1 MKPIRAILAGMLAV
15 FCMQPILGNADDIDI
30 YSGLGTTG
38 NVPNVMIVLDNAA
51 NNNADAGYTC
61 VMDGTPS
68 ALGTKLLAVEQCAL
82 YYVVKDLPVGADG
95 AALVNVGVMMFNAN
109 NMTDVAGLNCAATS
123 SAGGCLVHPLTPL
136 GKDSAGVD
144 QKPAYLAWIK
154 SWNAP
159 SGPNIIANNANT
171 GGSMQETWAYYSGS
185 IGLSGRDY
193 SSIKPA
199 SGCQKNF
206 VIFIGNA
213 YNSVGS
219 PNDQTGVQAKLE
231 NAPGVTTEQKQQ
243 ILDTVKTVSCLGP
256 GGTTAFTFPSSNHEQ
271 GGYYADEWARY
282 MYQSDLYSATGEP
295 TGRQSITTYSIGVHN
310 PGCKQA
316 YEATLFNMAHYGGG
330 KYFATNDYSSVVQAI
345 LKILNEVQAVNS
357 VFSSS
362 SLPVSVNAQGT
373 YLNQVYMGMFR
384 PDPGALP
391 RWAGN
396 LKQYKFIINPASGD
410 LQLGDSVGEPAID
423 ASGTGFL
430 SPNAISYWTCSD
442 PSNPFLTGVNQVSG
456 LPNVT
461 AAQLSLLTSQG
472 QICANDPDSGF
483 WANFNSMMNSAGKAF
498 DMVDGELVEKGGAA
512 QRIRLDNLTDDYA
525 ANPSSPRNLYTYCP
539 SGTSCNADLTNA
551 ANAFSTSNANIAAT
565 LFGTDASVNISALSR
580 SGTTVTVT
588 TSGVHGFAT
597 NDAITIANASPA
609 DYNGTYT
616 IAVTDTNHFTYQ
628 IVEYPPLAVSPTGP
642 TNFTAAPTTG
652 GVDRTVSSL
661 VRIGNTARVTTS
673 VAHGFPN
680 GTSVVISG
688 ASPSAYNGS
697 FTISNVTADTFDYVL
712 NERPPLV
719 AGGGKVTITYKE
731 VGAGC
736 PCTVAANI
744 NAWNAALP
752 GIQRSLGSTTIT
764 VNTDTDMVNSPS
776 WVGKTF
782 AITNALDSFGLSV
795 PEYNVSGT
803 IVSVSGNSFTF
814 TLATALTPSS
824 PATGTLIT
832 ASGVVPKTIE
842 NLIRVGS
849 TAFATVTGHGFAG
862 GSSVSIGSTIP
873 KPTESGYVGIF
884 NITLIDANNF
894 SYPIVTTPSTPATG
908 VGGVA
913 MTATRSTGFAA
924 SDMSSLINWVR
935 GEDSY
940 GDETSLCP
948 PGSTPGVD
956 NCPATRVT
964 VRPSVHGDVLHSR
977 PTVLNYGGLTIDIL
991 ATSDSGGVRTATAST
1006 TDVDKIGATGATANF
1021 KFASGNTCAVTV
1033 DSATTFTYS
1042 ASNCGASGA
1051 QTVVTD
1057 TSNVVVYYGDNGGVF
1072 HAVNGNQV
1080 NPAGSTLPAP
1090 GVELWGLILKEH
1102 FTKLNRLR
1110 TNAPQLNLPSTPPA
1124 ILPTPKSKDYFVD
1137 GLTGVYQLVDAQG
1150 TTLAAHLYLS
1160 MRRGGRMIYAMD
1172 VTDPQLPRFLWKVDN
1187 TTANMSELGQT
1198 WSTPKVAR
1206 VAGYSNPVLIFG
1218 AGYDTNQD
1226 TDPPTAA
1233 DSMGRGIFI
1242 LDAITGALVWKASY
1256 DSAASSGSSTWT
1268 STGTTTQATCLSDKL
1283 RYSIPSDI
1291 TLMDRNR
1298 DGYIDR
1304 LYVADLGG
1312 QVWRVDL
1319 EPGNTAIT
1327 PPYNH
1332 VTPDNWKLHRL
1343 ASLGEC
1349 GTAVCRKFF
1358 FPPEVINTTGYDA
1371 VILGSGDREH
1381 PLYNNTAA
1389 TGKQNMVFLL
1399 KDTYTGNDATGMTR
1413 IRLADSPSP
1422 LFNATSTAY
1431 DGSLSGYY
1439 INLADGEKVVN
1450 APLVTAGYV
1459 FFGTNQPTAPSTT
1472 SCTSSLGTARGYR
1485 LSPFTAS
1492 YQSVIFAGGGLPP
1505 SPVSGVVNITTASG
1519 ETELVP
1525 FLIGG
1530 GNPECT
1536 GADCASAL
1544 GGQKPPI
1551 AVSTSRIRTY
1561 WYKKGK

>member
-15 FCMQPILGNADDIDI
+15 FFMQPILGNAEDIDI

-38 NVPNVMIVLDNAA
+38 NVPNVMIVMDNAA
-51 NNNADAGYTC
+51 NFSSSAAGATC
-61 VMDGTPS
+61 IINGVATALSGTV
-68 ALGTKLLAVEQCAL
+68 GGIEQCAL
-82 YYVVKDLPVGADG
+82 YNVIQALPTNADG
-95 AALVNVGVMMFNAN
+95 SALINLGMMVYNAN
-109 NMTDVAGLNCAATS
+109 NIRDVSNLNCGALS
-123 SAGGCLVHPLTPL
+123 STGGCLAQPLIPMDAAHRTAFL
-136 GKDSAGVD
+136 D
-144 QKPAYLAWIK
+144 WIA
-154 SWNAP
+154 SWNTAGGTGNGYIKA
-159 SGPNIIANNANT
+159 SGEATAAA
-171 GGSMQETWAYYSGS
+171 MQETWAYYSGN

-193 SSIKPA
+193 SGIKPA

-206 VIFIGNA
+206 VIFLGNSYSSSGTPGDA
-213 YNSVGS
+213 PSSAATALN
-219 PNDQTGVQAKLE
+219 
-231 NAPGVTTEQKQQ
+231 NAPNVTAAQKVQ
-243 ILDTVKTVSCLGP
+243 ILDTVNTSC
-256 GGTTAFTFPSSNHEQ
+256 GGSFTFPSSAHETK
-271 GGYYADEWARY
+271 GYYADEWARY
-282 MYQSDLYSATGEP
+282 MYQADLYTTP
-295 TGRQSITTYSIGVHN
+295 TGTQSLTTYSIGIL
-310 PGCKQA
+310 GASCQA
-316 YEATLFNMAHYGGG
+316 EYAGTLISMAHYGGG
-330 KYFATNDYSSVVQAI
+330 KYFATSDYNGLVVAL

-391 RWAGN
+391 RWVGN
-396 LKQYKFIINPASGD
+396 LKQYKFIINPTTGD
-410 LQLGDSVGEPAID
+410 LQLGDSIGEPAID

-442 PSNPFLTGVNQVSG
+442 SSNPFLAG
-456 LPNVT
+456 VT

-483 WANFNSMMNSAGKAF
+483 WVNFPSMTNSAGKAF
-498 DMVDGELVEKGGAA
+498 DMADGELVEKGGAG
-512 QRIRLDNLTDDYA
+512 QQIRLDNLAGNYTVEPA
-525 ANPSSPRNLYTYCP
+525 TPRKLYTYCP
-539 SGTSCNADLTNA
+539 SGASCQSSLTHPDNV
-551 ANAFSTSNANIAAT
+551 FSIFNPGITAGS
-565 LFGTDASVNISALSR
+565 FGSASSVNISTLTRSGTTASVATSGNHGFADGDSITIANATQQEYINNGNPVTITYVDSTHFTYTVPEYPVTPATIPGNYTASLPSSPVTVTITRSGNIVTVNSGLIAHGFSNGATVTISGAAQSEYNGNHVITWISNYLFSFTVTEQPVTPAAAGGTATGEKNDTGACPAPCMVSATIASVTR

-588 TSGVHGFAT
+588 TTANHSFIETAGKIVNISGVVDGSG
-597 NDAITIANASPA
+597 NAIAG
-609 DYNGTYT
+609 YNGNF
-616 IAVTDTNHFTYQ
+616 AM
-628 IVEYPPLAVSPTGP
+628 TGFDVP
-642 TNFTAAPTTG
+642 TNN
-652 GVDRTVSSL
+652 R
-661 VRIGNTARVTTS
+661 
-673 VAHGFPN
+673 
-680 GTSVVISG
+680 
-688 ASPSAYNGS
+688 
-697 FTISNVTADTFDYVL
+697 
-712 NERPPLV
+712 
-719 AGGGKVTITYKE
+719 
-731 VGAGC
+731 
-736 PCTVAANI
+736 
-744 NAWNAALP
+744 
-752 GIQRSLGSTTIT
+752 
-764 VNTDTDMVNSPS
+764 
-776 WVGKTF
+776 
-782 AITNALDSFGLSV
+782 
-795 PEYNVSGT
+795 
-803 IVSVSGNSFTF
+803 SFTF
-814 TLATALTPSS
+814 TVATT
-824 PATGTLIT
+824 PATPATPASIT
-832 ASGVVPKTIE
+832 ASIPSAVKAITS
-842 NLIRVGS
+842 LTRSGS
-849 TAFATVTGHGFAG
+849 TVTVVASGHGYANL
-862 GSSVSIGSTIP
+862 SSVSIGGISGTN
-873 KPTESGYVGIF
+873 ESGYIGTF
-884 NITLIDANNF
+884 PITYVDANTF
-894 SYPIVTTPSTPATG
+894 TYQVTTTPVTPATG
-908 VGGVA
+908 LGGA
-913 MTATRSTGFAA
+913 TMTATRGGVAVDST
-924 SDMSSLINWVR
+924 SLINWVR
-935 GEDSY
+935 GEDNY
-940 GDETSLCP
+940 GDETG
-948 PGSTPGVD
+948 PGGG
-956 NCPATRVT
+956 VT

-977 PTVLNYGGLTIDIL
+977 PTVLNYGGAAIAIT
-991 ATSDSGGVRTATAST
+991 ATADSAGTRTATAT
-1006 TDVDKIGATGATANF
+1006 AADVAKIGVTGATANI
-1021 KFASGNTCAVTV
+1021 KFSNGNTCAVTV
-1033 DSATTFTYS
+1033 APDITTFTYS
-1042 ASNCGASGA
+1042 TSNCGDTGA
-1051 QTVVTD
+1051 QDVITD

-1080 NPAGSTLPAP
+1080 NPPGSTLTDP
-1090 GVELWGLILKEH
+1090 GTELWGFIPSEH
-1102 FTKLNRLR
+1102 FIKLNRLR
-1110 TNAPQLNLPSTPPA
+1110 TNTPQLNLPSTPPG
-1124 ILPTPKSKDYFVD
+1124 ILPAPTKKNYFVD
-1137 GLTGVYQLVDAQG
+1137 GPTGVYQLIDAKG
-1150 TTLAAHLYLS
+1150 ATLAAHLYLS

-1172 VTDPQLPRFLWKVDN
+1172 VTDPQAPRFLWKVDN

-1226 TDPPTAA
+1226 VDPPPVP
-1233 DSMGRGIFI
+1233 DSMGRGIFV

-1256 DSAASSGSSTWT
+1256 DLAASSGSSTWT
-1268 STGTTTQATCLSDKL
+1268 STGTTTQATCISDKL
-1283 RYSIPSDI
+1283 KYSIPSDI

-1399 KDTYTGNDATGMTR
+1399 KDTYTGNDATGMTG
-1413 IRLADSPSP
+1413 ISLANGD

-1472 SCTSSLGTARGYR
+1472 SCTASLGTARGYR

-1519 ETELVP
+1519 ETKLVP